1 LNSIL
6 FFAQLGVPCFVW
18 PLTNPQRFPHLQ
30 NAVQTIEPLY
40 ALKKNK
46 QQIHNLWRKASN
58 FDVPPRGARSLLSS
72 HSQSRSAALVHFS
85 LALSQ
90 RAERPPPFKTA
101 AHTGLAFENKAIY
114 FALSRHQFAPC
125 PTCAEKKGDR
135 IEKKYT

>member
-1 LNSIL
+1 MCRRAGHGVYYPPIHKVGR
-6 FFAQLGVPCFVW
+6 QLSF
-18 PLTNPQRFPHLQ
+18 T
-30 NAVQTIEPLY
+30 
-40 ALKKNK
+40 
-46 QQIHNLWRKASN
+46 
-58 FDVPPRGARSLLSS
+58 
-72 HSQSRSAALVHFS
+72 S

-135 IEKKYT
+135 IEKNIHNKPHTAHLAECARGRTDGQTDAREESLLMATPY